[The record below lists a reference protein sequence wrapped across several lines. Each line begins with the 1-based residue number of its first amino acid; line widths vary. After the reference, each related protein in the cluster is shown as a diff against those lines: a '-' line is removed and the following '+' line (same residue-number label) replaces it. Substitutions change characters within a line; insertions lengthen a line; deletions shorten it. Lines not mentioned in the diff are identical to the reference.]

1 MKRFHVHLGVQNLE
15 QSIAFYQ
22 SLFNAPPS
30 VVKADYAK
38 WMLEDPK
45 VNFAISAHS
54 NQSAGLQHLGIQV
67 DSQEEL
73 QDVYQNMENAEG
85 QILNEG
91 HTTCCYAKSEKS
103 WIADPQNVSWE
114 VFRTYGDSTVYSKN
128 IVAAAPETMEKWEGN
143 DMKIAEAKPAFE
155 LQTCCAPTCC
165 N

>member
-1 MKRFHVHLGVQNLE
+1 MPN
-15 QSIAFYQ
+15 
-22 SLFNAPPS
+22 
-30 VVKADYAK
+30 
-38 WMLEDPK
+38 

-54 NQSAGLQHLGIQV
+54 NQSTGLQHLGIQV